1 MNQAVSHAAPLC
13 KLHVAA
19 AHCATYKAYRNSIE
33 FLFSGL
39 EIVHDPRV
47 QLLTLIQRLST
58 LTPPDD
64 DDERLTA
71 KLATPPRLLTANSN
85 PTFPPNLTAKW

>member
-1 MNQAVSHAAPLC
+1 MGTLWNFNG
-13 KLHVAA
+13 
-19 AHCATYKAYRNSIE
+19 NSIE
-33 FLFSGL
+33 SYRNFIEILFSGF
-39 EIVHDPRV
+39 EIVHKPCA

-64 DDERLTA
+64 EDESPTA
-71 KLATPPRLLTANSN
+71 KPATPPPLLTANSN

>member
-33 FLFSGL
+33 ILLSGL
-39 EIVHDPRV
+39 EIVHDPCV

-71 KLATPPRLLTANSN
+71 KLATPPTPLTANSN

>member
-1 MNQAVSHAAPLC
+1 MNRAVSHAAPLC

-19 AHCATYKAYRNSIE
+19 AHCATYKADRNSIE
-33 FLFSGL
+33 IPFSGL
-39 EIVHDPRV
+39 EIVHDPCV

-71 KLATPPRLLTANSN
+71 KLATPPPLQTATTTLTSPAN
-85 PTFPPNLTAKW
+85 LMAKW